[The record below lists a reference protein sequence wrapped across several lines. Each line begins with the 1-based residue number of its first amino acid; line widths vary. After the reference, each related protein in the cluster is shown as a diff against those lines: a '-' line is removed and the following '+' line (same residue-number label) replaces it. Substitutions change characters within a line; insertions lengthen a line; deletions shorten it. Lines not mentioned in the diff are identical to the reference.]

1 MNSYWMNNSKKK
13 LKNRTAIDVERTK
26 YTLEIEAKTC
36 TDIFFRKSVNSADQ
50 KLLRNR
56 KSKSGE
62 AGLQLRARA
71 NKRI

>member
-36 TDIFFRKSVNSADQ
+36 TDIFF
-50 KLLRNR
+50 
-56 KSKSGE
+56 
-62 AGLQLRARA
+62 
-71 NKRI
+71 